1 MQIVVVGGGAVG
13 LLLASLLQKDHTQMN
28 ILVHRETQ
36 ASELNDKGLQQIDV
50 LQQSH
55 HTYIKASHDFKV
67 FPTDAIWI
75 IAVKYHHLSSLQS
88 LFNSLP
94 ESTPLLFIQN
104 GLKHIQF
111 AQNLQQKQIAFGS
124 VEFGAE
130 KLSNSCVAHR
140 GIGEMKIA
148 VERGNGQPFKKVFQ
162 LLDSKLPIEWR
173 ENAEQMLIRKS
184 LLNCLI
190 NSLTTILNVKNGSLI
205 TNEHSLILLEQ
216 LYKELMEAFPELQDQ
231 LLFEDVLAV
240 CTNTATNTSSMLTD
254 RLNGRLME
262 VDTIVGGI
270 LEIAQNR
277 GHEMPTLKTLYMI
290 LMAAQQGGVKR

>member
-75 IAVKYHHLSSLQS
+75 IAVKYHHLASLQS

-104 GLKHIQF
+104 GVKHFQFAKNLKQKHI
-111 AQNLQQKQIAFGS
+111 AFSS

-130 KLSNSCVAHR
+130 KLSNSSVAHR
-140 GIGEMKIA
+140 GFGKMKIA
-148 VERGNGQPFKKVFQ
+148 VERGDGQPFKKFFQ
-162 LLDSKLPIEWR
+162 LSDSKLPIEWI
-173 ENAEQMLIRKS
+173 ENAEQMLIRKA

-190 NSLTTILNVKNGSLI
+190 NSLTTILNVKNGYLI
-205 TNEHSLILLEQ
+205 TNEQSLILLEK
-216 LYKELMEAFPELQDQ
+216 LYKELMEAFPEQQDQ
-231 LLFEDVLAV
+231 LLFEDVLAL
-240 CTNTATNTSSMLTD
+240 CTKTATNTSSMLTD

-277 GHEMPTLKTLYMI
+277 GHEMSTLKTLYII
-290 LMAAQQGGVKR
+290 LMAVQQGGVER

>member
-75 IAVKYHHLSSLQS
+75 IAVKYHHLASLQS

-104 GLKHIQF
+104 GVKHFKFAKNLKQTH
-111 AQNLQQKQIAFGS
+111 IAFSS

-130 KLSNSCVAHR
+130 KLSSSRVAHR
-140 GIGEMKIA
+140 GIGKMKIA
-148 VERGNGQPFKKVFQ
+148 IERGDGQPFKKFFQ
-162 LLDSKLPIEWR
+162 LSDSKLPIEWI
-173 ENAEQMLIRKS
+173 ENAEQMLIRKA

-205 TNEHSLILLEQ
+205 TNEHSLILLEK
-216 LYKELMEAFPELQDQ
+216 LYNELMEAFSEQQYQ
-231 LLFEDVLAV
+231 LLFEDVLAL
-240 CTNTATNTSSMLTD
+240 CTKTATNTSSMLTD

-277 GHEMPTLKTLYMI
+277 GHEMPILKTLYII
-290 LMAAQQGGVKR
+290 LMAVQQGGVER